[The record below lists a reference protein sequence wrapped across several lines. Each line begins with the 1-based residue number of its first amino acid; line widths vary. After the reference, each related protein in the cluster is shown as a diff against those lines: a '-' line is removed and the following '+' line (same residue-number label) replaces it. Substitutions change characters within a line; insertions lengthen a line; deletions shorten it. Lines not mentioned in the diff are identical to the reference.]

1 VEKGIKTAKAWLRN
15 DWQLYAL
22 VGVPLLYFFIFKYL
36 PIIGVLIAFLDFNMF
51 AGIFGSAWVGLDN
64 FREVFQMVDF
74 WKALRNTFLLN
85 AMDLFFGFPAPIILS
100 LLLNELSIRWFKKI
114 SQTILYFPHFLSWV
128 IIGGIATQVFFKTGV
143 VNSMIVRAGGDA
155 IPFLTEKWHWLAI
168 YISVGIWQ
176 NLGWGTIIYL
186 AALAGVNKEL
196 YEAASIDGAG
206 RFRKLWNISLPGI
219 KPTVILMLVLS
230 VGKIASIGFDRPF
243 VLGNAF
249 VVDFSD
255 VISTYVYRIGLQ
267 AGRFNIA
274 TAVGLFQSVVGL
286 VFLLSAEGVVR
297 KSGEQGLL

>member
-1 VEKGIKTAKAWLRN
+1 M
-15 DWQLYAL
+15 
-22 VGVPLLYFFIFKYL
+22 LYFIVFKYL

-51 AGIFGSAWVGLDN
+51 AGILGSTWVGLDN
-64 FREVFQMVDF
+64 FKEVFRMVDF

-85 AMDLFFGFPAPIILS
+85 SLDLLFGFPAPIILT
-100 LLLNELSIRWFKKI
+100 LILNELRIQWFKKV

-128 IIGGIATQVFFKTGV
+128 IIGGIATQIFFKTGV
-143 VNSMIVRAGGDA
+143 LNNLVVKSGGVA
-155 IPFLTEKWHWLAI
+155 IPFLTEKWNWLSI
-168 YISVGIWQ
+168 YIGVGIWQ

-206 RFRKLWNISLPGI
+206 RLRMVWNISLPGI
-219 KPTVILMLVLS
+219 KSTIILMLVLS
-230 VGKIASIGFDRPF
+230 IGKIANIGFDRPF

-286 VFLLSAEGVVR
+286 TFLLSAEWIVR
-297 KSGEQGLL
+297 KSGEQGLI